1 LKNKKYISQS
11 RDNTGI
17 KEGDVNADYSLD
29 SLIYHYEKK
38 YKEIK
43 LSDCDLLT
51 LLNSEYNCKD
61 TVQHNKYYL
70 IHILRD
76 ENWNAFLQKYADR
89 DIVIVYGKA
98 HKYMIHADLRDNNYK
113 IIKGKL

>member
-38 YKEIK
+38 YKES
-43 LSDCDLLT
+43 LSTD
-51 LLNSEYNCKD
+51 
-61 TVQHNKYYL
+61 
-70 IHILRD
+70 
-76 ENWNAFLQKYADR
+76 
-89 DIVIVYGKA
+89 
-98 HKYMIHADLRDNNYK
+98 
-113 IIKGKL
+113 